1 MPVLRNGDCF
11 LLLLVAVYLKPF
23 CLSILNDHLAVIRS
37 DSVQDVEEELS
48 IDLSPLGELRRQEGH
63 QLLVLGVML
72 KKVLHV
78 DFGPLGNINPFD
90 ISQGY

>member
-1 MPVLRNGDCF
+1 MPVLRDGDCF

-37 DSVQDVEEELS
+37 DSVKHVKEKLS
-48 IDLSPLGELRRQEGH
+48 IDLSPLGQLRRQEGH
-63 QLLVLGVML
+63 QLLVLRVML
-72 KKVLHV
+72 KEVLNV
-78 DFGPLGNINPFD
+78 DLGPLGNINPFD